1 MLIKFILPKGSK
13 ASLVNI
19 FQAVKKKENFHVF
32 LSQSIKSDK
41 KVLILSIGGG
51 NDYIGAYSIAKLVS
65 KYHPKSEVFF
75 ASSVELSKSYKPLI
89 KLKPHLY
96 AIDDFSPEFDFKIK
110 NHSIRLIAHGIKNE
124 QMNLPFFVS
133 VNENNPEQR
142 KQAYQELFDEIEPDY
157 IFTVDNGGDSITG
170 GFEGANGF
178 DQSNLKSLVEM
189 GNKLH
194 HLVLGPGCDGES
206 SIEDFERYIMQ
217 VDNFRGIFDIREAI
231 ELIYNNVRHNPEVM
245 LQTSKRWSTIRIIIE
260 AIEKIKLGLGD
271 EFFTIPR
278 HDQNQKIRYNFLQS
292 LLVFEYN

>member
-1 MLIKFILPKGSK
+1 
-13 ASLVNI
+13 
-19 FQAVKKKENFHVF
+19 
-32 LSQSIKSDK
+32 
-41 KVLILSIGGG
+41 
-51 NDYIGAYSIAKLVS
+51 
-65 KYHPKSEVFF
+65 
-75 ASSVELSKSYKPLI
+75 
-89 KLKPHLY
+89 
-96 AIDDFSPEFDFKIK
+96 
-110 NHSIRLIAHGIKNE
+110 
-124 QMNLPFFVS
+124 
-133 VNENNPEQR
+133 
-142 KQAYQELFDEIEPDY
+142 
-157 IFTVDNGGDSITG
+157 
-170 GFEGANGF
+170 
-178 DQSNLKSLVEM
+178 M